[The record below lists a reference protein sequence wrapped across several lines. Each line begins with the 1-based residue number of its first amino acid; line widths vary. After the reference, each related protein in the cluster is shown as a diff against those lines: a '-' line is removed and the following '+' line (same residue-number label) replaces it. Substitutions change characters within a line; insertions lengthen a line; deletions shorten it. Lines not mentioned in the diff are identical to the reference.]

1 MASAEE
7 IMLAPQFDGLAA
19 VVRALI
25 SELAANNAELR
36 QRLAREAGSDIREKT
51 KSFENEA
58 ARNVMLLTAARI
70 CGLPAGFLV
79 GQ

>member
-7 IMLAPQFDGLAA
+7 TMLAPQFDGLAA

-25 SELAANNAELR
+25 SQLADDDAELR
-36 QRLAREAGSDIREKT
+36 KKLARAAASDIREKT
-51 KSFENEA
+51 KDFENEA
-58 ARNVMLLTAARI
+58 ARNVMLVTAAHT
-70 CGLPAGFLV
+70 CGVPAGFLV